1 MNTFNRVVLVV
12 LCLLL
17 IVAAVWVI
25 VLTWTIPN
33 RSINW
38 LQDAASW
45 LDDNDGDIE
54 KALLTTISASIGLI
68 ATIVVLIELIPRRGP
83 DVKVTDLSRGDATL
97 STAAIGQRIEEAV
110 CQVPNVAEVRASVKA
125 RKKGVLVGLDL
136 QVDPDANLATVTD
149 EACQV
154 AEDVLTNRVHVSL
167 LRPPTARLHYR
178 ELRLHGR
185 SGNGA
190 RRPQRDVTPVSPPME
205 PVAAP
210 VAVGAFAASDTSAPA
225 SEPPELSESFAEI
238 EDGAQVED
246 ASNNGAEEEKTT

>member
-1 MNTFNRVVLVV
+1 MNTFNRAVLVT
-12 LCLLL
+12 LCVLL

-38 LQDAASW
+38 LQDAANW
-45 LDDNDGDIE
+45 LDDNDGDLE

-83 DVKVTDLSRGDATL
+83 DVRVTDLSRGDATL

-110 CQVPNVAEVRASVKA
+110 CQVPNVAEVRATVKA

-185 SGNGA
+185 GNNA
-190 RRPQRDVTPVSPPME
+190 SRRTQRDGPPVAPPLE
-205 PVAAP
+205 PVATP
-210 VAVGAFAASDTSAPA
+210 VAVGAAAGSGMAMLPP
-225 SEPPELSESFAEI
+225 EPPELPESLMHDGETLD
-238 EDGAQVED
+238 DGATD
-246 ASNNGAEEEKTT
+246 NGADEEKTT